1 MEMENSE
8 KDISLREDKALVE
21 ALFSKESLMQFN
33 ENQQQSNDS
42 FFEQQQASILNAI
55 GQQKARI
62 IIFGKYGKI
71 AVAASIL
78 AIIAT
83 SYLYIQAS
91 KQSTV
96 TVEYVKIE
104 DIPSEEIENYV
115 NANELIAEID
125 WSTEID
131 EAAEIFDETTINI
144 NSNKDTNKTE

>member
-8 KDISLREDKALVE
+8 KDISLKEDKALVE

-91 KQSTV
+91 KQSTA

-104 DIPSEEIENYV
+104 EIPSEEIENYV

>member
-8 KDISLREDKALVE
+8 KDISLKEDKALVE

-91 KQSTV
+91 KQSTA
-96 TVEYVKIE
+96 TVDHVKHE
-104 DIPSEEIENYV
+104 EIPTEEIENLVYTV
-115 NANELIAEID
+115 SYGA
-125 WSTEID
+125 
-131 EAAEIFDETTINI
+131 
-144 NSNKDTNKTE
+144 

>member
-42 FFEQQQASILNAI
+42 FFEQQQASILKAI

-91 KQSTV
+91 KQSTI

-131 EAAEIFDETTINI
+131 EAAEMLDETTINI

>member
-42 FFEQQQASILNAI
+42 FFEQQQASILKAI

-91 KQSTV
+91 KQSTA

-104 DIPSEEIENYV
+104 EIPSEEIENYV

>member
-91 KQSTV
+91 KQSTA

-104 DIPSEEIENYV
+104 EIPSEEIENYV

-144 NSNKDTNKTE
+144 NSNKDTNKTD

>member
-8 KDISLREDKALVE
+8 IDISLREDKALVE

-91 KQSTV
+91 KQSTA

-104 DIPSEEIENYV
+104 EIPSEEIENYV

>member
-131 EAAEIFDETTINI
+131 EAAEMFDETTINI
-144 NSNKDTNKTE
+144 NSNKDTNKTD

>member
-91 KQSTV
+91 KQSTA

-104 DIPSEEIENYV
+104 EIPSEEIENYV

>member
-91 KQSTV
+91 KQSTA

-104 DIPSEEIENYV
+104 EIPSEEIENYV

-144 NSNKDTNKTE
+144 NSNKDTNKIE

>member
-42 FFEQQQASILNAI
+42 FFEQQQASILKAI

-91 KQSTV
+91 KQSTA

-104 DIPSEEIENYV
+104 EIPSEEIENYV

-131 EAAEIFDETTINI
+131 EAAEMFDETTINI

>member
-62 IIFGKYGKI
+62 IMFGKYGKI

-91 KQSTV
+91 KQSTA

-104 DIPSEEIENYV
+104 EIPSEEIENYV

>member
-91 KQSTV
+91 KQSTA

-104 DIPSEEIENYV
+104 EIPSEEIENYV

-131 EAAEIFDETTINI
+131 EAAEMFDETTINI
-144 NSNKDTNKTE
+144 NSNKDTNKTD

>member
-104 DIPSEEIENYV
+104 EIPSEEIENYV

>member
-131 EAAEIFDETTINI
+131 EAAEMFDETTINI

>member
-42 FFEQQQASILNAI
+42 FFEQQQASILKAI

-91 KQSTV
+91 KQSTA

-104 DIPSEEIENYV
+104 EIPSEEIENYV

-131 EAAEIFDETTINI
+131 EAAEMFDETTINI
-144 NSNKDTNKTE
+144 NSNKNTNKTE

>member
-8 KDISLREDKALVE
+8 KDISLKEDKALVE

-91 KQSTV
+91 KQSTA
-96 TVEYVKIE
+96 TVEYVKVE

-131 EAAEIFDETTINI
+131 EAAEMFDETTINI
-144 NSNKDTNKTE
+144 NSNKDTNKRE

>member
-42 FFEQQQASILNAI
+42 FFEQQQASILKAI

-91 KQSTV
+91 KQSTA

-131 EAAEIFDETTINI
+131 EAAEMFDETTINI

>member
-91 KQSTV
+91 KQSTA

-104 DIPSEEIENYV
+104 EIPSEEIENYV

-131 EAAEIFDETTINI
+131 EAAEMFDETTINI

>member
-42 FFEQQQASILNAI
+42 FFEQQQASILKAI

-131 EAAEIFDETTINI
+131 EAAEMFDETTINI
-144 NSNKDTNKTE
+144 NSNKDTNKTD

>member
-8 KDISLREDKALVE
+8 KDISLKEDKALVE

-131 EAAEIFDETTINI
+131 EAAEMFDETTINI

>member
-91 KQSTV
+91 KQSTA
-96 TVEYVKIE
+96 TVEYVKVE

>member
-42 FFEQQQASILNAI
+42 FFEQQQASILKAI

-91 KQSTV
+91 KQSTA

>member
-104 DIPSEEIENYV
+104 EIPSEEIENYV

-125 WSTEID
+125 WSTVID

>member
-55 GQQKARI
+55 GQQKAKVI
-62 IIFGKYGKI
+62 VFSKYRSM
-71 AVAASIL
+71 AVAASLL
-78 AIIAT
+78 AIVAT
-83 SYLYIQAS
+83 TYLYIQAS
-91 KQSTV
+91 KQSTA

-104 DIPSEEIENYV
+104 EIPSEEIENYV

>member
-1 MEMENSE
+1 
-8 KDISLREDKALVE
+8 
-21 ALFSKESLMQFN
+21 MQFN
-33 ENQQQSNDS
+33 ENQQQSNHA
-42 FFEQQQASILNAI
+42 FFEQQQASIIKAI

-62 IIFGKYGKI
+62 IIFRKYGKI

-91 KQSTV
+91 KQSTA
-96 TVEYVKIE
+96 TVEYVKVE

-131 EAAEIFDETTINI
+131 EAAEMFDETTINI
-144 NSNKDTNKTE
+144 NSNKDTNKRE

>member
-8 KDISLREDKALVE
+8 KDISLKEDKALVE

-91 KQSTV
+91 KQSTA

-115 NANELIAEID
+115 NENELIAEID

-131 EAAEIFDETTINI
+131 EAAEMFDETTINI

>member
-8 KDISLREDKALVE
+8 KDISLKEDKALVE

-33 ENQQQSNDS
+33 ENQQQSNHS
-42 FFEQQQASILNAI
+42 FFEQQQASILKAI
-55 GQQKARI
+55 GQHKARI

-91 KQSTV
+91 KQSTA

-131 EAAEIFDETTINI
+131 EAAEMFDETTINI
-144 NSNKDTNKTE
+144 NSNKDTNKRE

>member
-91 KQSTV
+91 KQSTA

-104 DIPSEEIENYV
+104 EIPSEEIENYV

-131 EAAEIFDETTINI
+131 EAAEIFDETIINI

>member
-91 KQSTV
+91 KQSTA

-104 DIPSEEIENYV
+104 EIPSEEIENYV

-131 EAAEIFDETTINI
+131 EAAEIFDEPTINI